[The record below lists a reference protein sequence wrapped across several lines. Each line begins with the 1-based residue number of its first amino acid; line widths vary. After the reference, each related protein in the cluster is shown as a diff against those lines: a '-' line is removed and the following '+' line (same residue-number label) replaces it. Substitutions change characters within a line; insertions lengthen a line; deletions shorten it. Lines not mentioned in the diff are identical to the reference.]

1 MPDNRSL
8 INATANSRL
17 EQALRDKLT
26 QRHGGIDNLGAIGPL
41 AIQLG
46 LIQNSLKPK
55 LQTPQLLIFAADHG
69 LAVDGVCSPQQSDT
83 VHMVHQLLTWRLPVS
98 SFASAQGLTLSV
110 VDSGVATPVP
120 AHPRLMARKI
130 AHGTRNLRV
139 TAAMTLD
146 QAHAGIRA
154 GMEIADALHGN
165 VVACAGFGLGSH
177 ESASLV
183 LAALSGTSVAELVL
197 PSTPLPPTQESVLL
211 MVLRTAQ
218 QRHGELNDVIEILA
232 AWGGF
237 EIAMMVGV
245 MLVAAS
251 KRHLIVVDGLPACAS
266 LIVASRIAP
275 SVTDYCV
282 FARSHRHPG
291 LKRAFKL
298 FRAVA
303 LQEPDLECL
312 DGTGAALAVPWVM
325 SAAALLTE
333 RAEDEDSGLSLP
345 L

>member
-1 MPDNRSL
+1 MPDNHSL

-26 QRHGGIDNLGAIGPL
+26 QRHGHLENLGEIGPL

-46 LIQNSLKPK
+46 LIQNTLKPK
-55 LQTPQLLIFAADHG
+55 LQAPQLLIFAADHG

-83 VHMVHQLLTWRLPVS
+83 VHIIGQLLACRLPAA
-98 SFASAQGLTLSV
+98 SFASAQGITLSV
-110 VDSGVATPVP
+110 VDSGVTTPVA
-120 AHPRLMARKI
+120 AHPRLIARKI

-154 GMEIADALHGN
+154 GMEIGDTLPGN

-183 LAALSGTSVAELVL
+183 LAALSGTSVSDLVL

-211 MVLRTAQ
+211 MVLHTAQ
-218 QRHGELNDVIEILA
+218 RRHGELNDVVEILA

-251 KRHLIVVDGLPACAS
+251 KRQVIVVDGMPACAA

-275 SVTDYCV
+275 SVTNYCI
-282 FARSHRHPG
+282 FTRSHRHPG
-291 LKRAFKL
+291 LKRTLKL
-298 FRAVA
+298 FRAA
-303 LQEPDLECL
+303 TLPSPDFDCL
-312 DGTGAALAVPWVM
+312 DGT
-325 SAAALLTE
+325 AAAFITPSITSACGLLTQG
-333 RAEDEDSGLSLP
+333 AEDEDSGLSLP